1 MLPTAGVHGSRL
13 SAEGWRQWRLALQ
26 GYQELGSMT
35 QHSGTIIC
43 SPERRAFFGQLQQ
56 IQGARAVSSV
66 SNARARQDSR
76 TACCRAGSTS
86 RRSGLAST
94 SVNSPSV
101 SVHRTAVTVP
111 SSSAARSE
119 ESEGSLKIQRP
130 SSTLVSMTMRGKVGT
145 TVSIGVNRRSAVTP
159 RPSETAQELY
169 QLAEGIEAISVPDMA
184 QRLLAKGR
192 AA

>member
-1 MLPTAGVHGSRL
+1 
-13 SAEGWRQWRLALQ
+13 
-26 GYQELGSMT
+26 MT

-43 SPERRAFFGQLQQ
+43 SPER
-56 IQGARAVSSV
+56 
-66 SNARARQDSR
+66 
-76 TACCRAGSTS
+76 
-86 RRSGLAST
+86 
-94 SVNSPSV
+94 
-101 SVHRTAVTVP
+101 RTAVTVP

-169 QLAEGIEAISVPDMA
+169 LHLIWSLVLEFPGLTGKWAIEIKRGLS
-184 QRLLAKGR
+184 AKPQK
-192 AA
+192 